1 MSGRLVVFLSVAL
14 AGSAAAQTPP
24 AAAELLDEWQATA
37 ATPFSKEAGRALWF
51 RNVDGRRCTSCHT
64 EDLTVEGRHER
75 TGKLIEPLARSVN
88 PERLTDKK
96 KINKWLYR
104 NCKWTF
110 GRECTDQE
118 KGDVMTWLLTL

>member
-1 MSGRLVVFLSVAL
+1 MSTRLVVFLSCML
-14 AGSAAAQTPP
+14 IGTAAAQTPP
-24 AAAELLDEWQATA
+24 AAAALLDEWQTA
-37 ATPFSKEAGRALWF
+37 ASIPFSAEAGHALWF
-51 RNVDGRRCTSCHT
+51 RDVDGRRCTSCHT
-64 EDLTVEGRHER
+64 DDLTVEGRHER

-110 GRECTDQE
+110 GRECTAQE
-118 KGDVMTWLLTL
+118 KGDVMIWLLTQ